1 MVIAGSEIYVV
12 DDDPLV
18 RRALGRVISSAG
30 HRVRTFGSAGELLES
45 HTHLAAGCLVLDLRL
60 PDLDGIT
67 LHHRLLEIGVAL
79 PVIFLT
85 GFGDIPTSVQ
95 AIKGGARDFLPKPVD
110 ADTLLRAIDDA
121 LEDDARTRAERE
133 RYEALA
139 RRYDSL
145 TRRERQV
152 LNLVVRGNLNKQIAR
167 TLGIAE
173 KTVKVHRRRVMT
185 KMGAPRLAQL
195 IQAGLELGLAEL
207 S

>member
-1 MVIAGSEIYVV
+1 MAAAVSEIYVV

-30 HRVRTFGSAGELLES
+30 HRVRTFGSAAELLES
-45 HTHLAAGCLVLDLRL
+45 TNHLGAGCLVLDVRL
-60 PDLDGIT
+60 PDLDG
-67 LHHRLLEIGVAL
+67 LALQHRLQEIGVAL

-110 ADTLLRAIDDA
+110 ADTLLRAIDEA
-121 LEDDARTRAERE
+121 LEDDARTRAERQ
-133 RYEALA
+133 RHDMLA

-145 TRRERQV
+145 TQRERQV
-152 LNLVVRGNLNKQIAR
+152 LDLVVHGNLNKQIAR

-195 IQAGLELGLAEL
+195 IQAGLELGLGSA